1 MDKLFPTDDMP
12 VETLENGAMQ
22 SAVNYRYDLLDPFAL
37 AAVAQIAHKGAAKYG
52 ENNWHGI
59 PLHSHLNHCLAH
71 IYAYLAGDLG
81 EPHLQHALCRMVFAV
96 GKLLNP
102 EINGTGFVSEAT
114 DNDLCKKIPSPE
126 DIKRIRRIV
135 EDREARRLK
144 EVKER
149 LNQDQEMEFL
159 LKNKGHVTSP
169 FQASPVG
176 P

>member
-37 AAVAQIAHKGAAKYG
+37 AAVAGIAHKGAAKYG

-59 PLHSHLNHCLAH
+59 PLQSHLNHCLAH

-102 EINGTGFVSEAT
+102 AINGAGFVSEVH
-114 DNDLCKKIPSPE
+114 NDLCEEVPSPE
-126 DIKRIRRIV
+126 SLDAIQKALAERR
-135 EDREARRLK
+135 RA
-144 EVKER
+144 
-149 LNQDQEMEFL
+149 QSTGP
-159 LKNKGHVTSP
+159 KNGEGMWCGASCSP
-169 FQASPVG
+169 NDAPPCPASPVG